1 MPDAR
6 CGTDDDDEEVIIEG
20 SLPAADNTPP
30 ARPTEEVSINY
41 EREPP
46 RGEAGRLIH
55 ERLPV
60 PSVPEGED
68 VPDRTPSPPV
78 QI

>member
-1 MPDAR
+1 MPDPR
-6 CGTDDDDEEVIIEG
+6 CGTDDEAEETAGG
-20 SLPAADNTPP
+20 SLPAADSP
-30 ARPTEEVSINY
+30 AGSTEEVSVEY

-60 PSVPEGED
+60 PSLPEGED
-68 VPDRTPSPPV
+68 EPDRTPSPPV
-78 QI
+78 GI

>member
-1 MPDAR
+1 MSETR
-6 CGTDDDDEEVIIEG
+6 CGTDDDDDGMIGG
-20 SLPAADNTPP
+20 SLPAADSP
-30 ARPTEEVSINY
+30 AYPTEEVSINY